1 MMIYIYIKISVAIV
15 DVQPDGRTCSH
26 FRDCCP
32 DYRQYCGHRAHKQG
46 KLYHIIYICI
56 NIYIIHNIYKLYI
69 IYTYDLHRDINDMIY
84 NIDTSI
90 FQGENIGNGGVL
102 MEKNH

>member
-1 MMIYIYIKISVAIV
+1 M
-15 DVQPDGRTCSH
+15 
-26 FRDCCP
+26 
-32 DYRQYCGHRAHKQG
+32 
-46 KLYHIIYICI
+46 
-56 NIYIIHNIYKLYI
+56 YIIHNIYKLYI